1 MPRIDTKLSMEIKVK
16 VVIRKE
22 TISLMSMILRLSML
36 IIKRDLDW

>member
-16 VVIRKE
+16 EEIRKE